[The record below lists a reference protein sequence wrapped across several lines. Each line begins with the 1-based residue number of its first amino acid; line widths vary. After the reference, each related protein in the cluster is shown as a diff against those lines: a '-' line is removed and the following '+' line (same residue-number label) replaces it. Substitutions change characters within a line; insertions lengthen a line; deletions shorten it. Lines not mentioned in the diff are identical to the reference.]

1 MKIENSGV
9 FLENKIKQLFD
20 KSISLSKAEL
30 LQIQASA
37 KELFSHDLKAILLKA
52 HEELQNSSLP
62 NRQEILK
69 HIDKLTLQIDY
80 HQLLSHLDNATS
92 LYIPYSWG
100 SLEDGNITLKSA
112 KGDKFFT
119 DIELHLKEYGMLKL
133 HLGMFEKNQLN
144 INITTESKELE
155 NILQDNIATLKEQL
169 FGVNIVPVSIRFLD
183 DDTSLSSVY
192 SEYNQELNTGFE
204 VKV

>member
-1 MKIENSGV
+1 
-9 FLENKIKQLFD
+9 
-20 KSISLSKAEL
+20 
-30 LQIQASA
+30 
-37 KELFSHDLKAILLKA
+37 
-52 HEELQNSSLP
+52 
-62 NRQEILK
+62 
-69 HIDKLTLQIDY
+69 
-80 HQLLSHLDNATS
+80 
-92 LYIPYSWG
+92 
-100 SLEDGNITLKSA
+100 
-112 KGDKFFT
+112 
-119 DIELHLKEYGMLKL
+119 MLKL

>member
-1 MKIENSGV
+1 
-9 FLENKIKQLFD
+9 
-20 KSISLSKAEL
+20 
-30 LQIQASA
+30 
-37 KELFSHDLKAILLKA
+37 
-52 HEELQNSSLP
+52 
-62 NRQEILK
+62 
-69 HIDKLTLQIDY
+69 
-80 HQLLSHLDNATS
+80 
-92 LYIPYSWG
+92 
-100 SLEDGNITLKSA
+100 
-112 KGDKFFT
+112 
-119 DIELHLKEYGMLKL
+119 MLKL

-144 INITTESKELE
+144 INITTESKELK